1 MAKLFAGSNK
11 TNPKSYKTG
20 FHDEFHE
27 TRFIVVS
34 NYLSGNIL
42 NFGPLYGPF
51 PSVTSVRWCL
61 QALYHLLE
69 KFGLQGQ

>member
-34 NYLSGNIL
+34 NYLSGNLL
-42 NFGPLYGPF
+42 NFGPTIWPF
-51 PSVTSVRWCL
+51 SYFCKVVFTGIVLFAREVWF
-61 QALYHLLE
+61 A
-69 KFGLQGQ
+69 GQ